1 MLCFHDGIQAVGN
14 AQEFFV
20 IIRENLAAASMQS
33 SLFGSWEG
41 GCTCTGPW
49 KLFKLIHI
57 TVIIYLIVF
66 PLTFISGFCI
76 VPFVSLNKDE
86 DKFSRVTTLQ
96 QETQAACT
104 WCGEM
109 MIYWP
114 VQWQERVCWARA
126 RKKMLKKII
135 STSFFI
141 YSFFF
146 PVCICTLSPAMK
158 DVLICLHASIKLRFL

>member
-1 MLCFHDGIQAVGN
+1 M
-14 AQEFFV
+14 
-20 IIRENLAAASMQS
+20 IIRENLAASSMQS
-33 SLFGSWEG
+33 SLFSSWEG
-41 GCTCTGPW
+41 GCTCIGPW

-57 TVIIYLIVF
+57 SVIICLIVF

-86 DKFSRVTTLQ
+86 DKFSRVTAVQ

-114 VQWQERVCWARA
+114 VWWQERVCWARA
-126 RKKMLKKII
+126 RKKNRLKRSSQPAFLSIH
-135 STSFFI
+135 
-141 YSFFF
+141 FFF
-146 PVCICTLSPAMK
+146 PVYICTLSPAMK
-158 DVLICLHASIKLRFL
+158 DVLICLRANIKLRFL